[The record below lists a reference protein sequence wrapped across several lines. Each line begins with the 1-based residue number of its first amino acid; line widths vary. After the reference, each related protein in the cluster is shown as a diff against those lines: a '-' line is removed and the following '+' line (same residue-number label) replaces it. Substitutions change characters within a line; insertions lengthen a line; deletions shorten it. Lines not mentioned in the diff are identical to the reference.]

1 MDNTVIIHN
10 IRSTYNVGAILR
22 SIECFGI
29 KNVIITGYSP
39 YPKISHDTRLPHI
52 IEKLTNQIKKS
63 SLGTESMLNISY
75 CPDPPINDL
84 KSDGFAIIG
93 LEQDNNSINLS
104 DFKPPKKWALLIGEE
119 LNGITPELKNDCDY
133 IVEIFQKGRKESLN
147 VSVATGIA
155 LFWLTI

>member
-52 IEKLTNQIKKS
+52 VEKLTNQIKKS

-104 DFKPPKKWALLIGEE
+104 DFKPPKK
-119 LNGITPELKNDCDY
+119 
-133 IVEIFQKGRKESLN
+133 
-147 VSVATGIA
+147 
-155 LFWLTI
+155 